1 MIATVETQIR
11 VCRIE
16 DREEANRLLYQESV
30 IHADGVPDFFI
41 PLEENFTEKTWED
54 TLNAADQ
61 VVLCAQREPGV
72 LCGICHLIFY
82 EASGWVHMKNA
93 HVMNIVVDEVC
104 RGQGI
109 GSMLLDEAER
119 VAKEWG
125 AVQLNLWCW
134 EFNSGARRLYE
145 SRGMHPQ
152 RSVLI
157 KDL

>member
-1 MIATVETQIR
+1 MITTVETQIR

-93 HVMNIVVDEVC
+93 HVMNIVVDEV
-104 RGQGI
+104 
-109 GSMLLDEAER
+109 MVFLE
-119 VAKEWG
+119 AKELHLM
-125 AVQLNLWCW
+125 LNQ
-134 EFNSGARRLYE
+134 YQ
-145 SRGMHPQ
+145 HPKKIFPLNQ
-152 RSVLI
+152 P
-157 KDL
+157 